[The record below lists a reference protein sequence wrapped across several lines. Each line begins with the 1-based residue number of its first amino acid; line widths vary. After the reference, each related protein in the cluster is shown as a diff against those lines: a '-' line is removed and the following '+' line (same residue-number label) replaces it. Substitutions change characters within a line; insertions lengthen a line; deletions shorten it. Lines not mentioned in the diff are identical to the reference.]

1 MKYEINNE
9 VYDVV
14 IEKKNNK
21 NLYIRVKE
29 DLTILVTTNY
39 LTSKKQILD
48 VLDQNQSYILKMIEK
63 RKKDIEKDKYILY
76 LGNKYDLVFGNLFD
90 EVEIAGN
97 KIYAHDQKQF
107 DKWYKKQ
114 MQNIFD
120 EHYQMLYNKFEEQ
133 IPFYRMRIREMKTRW
148 GVCNVK
154 SKTITLNSRLIE
166 YPLEA
171 LDYVIVHELSHLIYF
186 NHSSSFWNLVAKYKP
201 DYKRIRKELKE

>member
-39 LTSKKQILD
+39 LTTKKQILD
-48 VLDQNQSYILKMIEK
+48 VLDQNQSYIMKMIEK
-63 RKKDIEKDKYILY
+63 RKKEIEKKEYILY
-76 LGNKYDLVFGNLFD
+76 FGNKYDLVFGNLFD

-97 KIYAHDQKQF
+97 KIYAHDQKKF

-120 EHYQMLYNKFEEQ
+120 EHYQMLYNRFEES

-171 LDYVIVHELSHLIYF
+171 LDYVIVHELSHLIHF
-186 NHSSSFWNLVAKYKP
+186 NHSNSFWNLVAKYKP

>member
-39 LTSKKQILD
+39 LTTKKQILD
-48 VLDQNQSYILKMIEK
+48 VLDQNQSYIIKMIEK
-63 RKKDIEKDKYILY
+63 RKKEIEKNKYILY

-90 EVEIAGN
+90 EVEIAGK

-120 EHYQMLYNKFEEQ
+120 EHYQMLYNRFEES

-171 LDYVIVHELSHLIYF
+171 LDYVIVHELSHLIHF
-186 NHSSSFWNLVAKYKP
+186 NHSNSFWNLVAKYKP

>member
-1 MKYEINNE
+1 MKYKINNE

-39 LTSKKQILD
+39 LTTKKQILD
-48 VLDQNQSYILKMIEK
+48 VLDQNQAYIMKMIEK
-63 RKKDIEKDKYILY
+63 RKKEIEKNKYILY

-90 EVEIAGN
+90 EVEIAGK

-120 EHYQMLYNKFEEQ
+120 EHYQMLYNRFEES

-171 LDYVIVHELSHLIYF
+171 LDYVIVHELSHLIHF
-186 NHSSSFWNLVAKYKP
+186 NHSNSFWNLVAKYKP